1 MTFPLRLNCTPTP
14 VATFSPAVNA
24 ITLLFGLS
32 PSASVAVTRIDILV
46 PGSQESISVCWAEPA
61 VEERVNS
68 LVFTEPIGKFNAVVP
83 AVQPI
88 GVSLICVVPL
98 MCSWEITI
106 VPVLSLSETDE
117 IGSFIDRELLLAIAP
132 PVATSCSW

>member
-46 PGSQESISVCWAEPA
+46 PGSQESVSVCWAEPT

-68 LVFTEPIGKFNAVVP
+68 LVFTEPIGKFSVVELTL
-83 AVQPI
+83 QPI
-88 GVSLICVVPL
+88 GVSWILVLPVT
-98 MCSWEITI
+98 CSWEMTI
-106 VPVLSLSETDE
+106 VP
-117 IGSFIDRELLLAIAP
+117 
-132 PVATSCSW
+132 